1 MVNSNSRP
9 AEVIWNYDRVELI
22 ADGIVH
28 AIGVS
33 LGLAGA
39 IAIVV
44 VAANSLH
51 TAEISSIVVYS
62 VGLLSML
69 GFSAAYNTWPVSRA
83 KWVLRR
89 FDHSAI
95 FVMIAGTYT
104 PFIAQMKGDLVAMGV
119 LIGVWLTAVVGIILK
134 LLLPGRFDRL
144 AVVLYLLL
152 GWSGAVV
159 YEPVAAALP
168 SLSIWLL
175 AVGGALYS
183 VGVVF
188 YAWRSLRF
196 QNVIWHAFVLVAACC
211 HYSAVLFCVANRWA

>member
-1 MVNSNSRP
+1 MVNSHSRP
-9 AEVIWNYDRVELI
+9 AERIWSYDRAELI

-39 IAIVV
+39 IAIVI
-44 VAANSLH
+44 VAANSLPI
-51 TAEISSIVVYS
+51 ANMSSIVVYS
-62 VGLLSML
+62 IGLLAML

-89 FDHSAI
+89 FDHAAI
-95 FVMIAGTYT
+95 FVMIAATYT
-104 PFIAQMKGDLVAMGV
+104 PILAQMKGSLASVGL
-119 LIGVWLTAVVGIILK
+119 LIGVWATAAVGIAVK

-144 AVVLYLLL
+144 AVGLYLLL
-152 GWSGAVV
+152 GWSGAIM

-175 AVGGALYS
+175 AAGGALYTM
-183 VGVVF
+183 GVVF
-188 YAWRSLRF
+188 HAWRSLRF
-196 QNVIWHAFVLVAACC
+196 QNAIWHGFVLVAACC
-211 HYSAVLFCVANRWA
+211 HYSAVLFCVTEGWA

>member
-1 MVNSNSRP
+1 M
-9 AEVIWNYDRVELI
+9 
-22 ADGIVH
+22 
-28 AIGVS
+28 
-33 LGLAGA
+33 
-39 IAIVV
+39 
-44 VAANSLH
+44 
-51 TAEISSIVVYS
+51 SSIVIYS
-62 VGLLSML
+62 IGLLSML
-69 GFSAAYNTWPVSRA
+69 GFSAAYNTWPVSGA

-95 FVMIAGTYT
+95 YVMIAGTYT
-104 PFIAQMKGDLVAMGV
+104 PFIAQMKGDLVSMGL
-119 LIGVWLTAVVGIILK
+119 LIGVWLTAVVGITLK

-183 VGVVF
+183 MGVVF
-188 YAWRSLRF
+188 HVWRSLRF

-211 HYSAVLFCVANRWA
+211 HYSAVLFCVAYGWA